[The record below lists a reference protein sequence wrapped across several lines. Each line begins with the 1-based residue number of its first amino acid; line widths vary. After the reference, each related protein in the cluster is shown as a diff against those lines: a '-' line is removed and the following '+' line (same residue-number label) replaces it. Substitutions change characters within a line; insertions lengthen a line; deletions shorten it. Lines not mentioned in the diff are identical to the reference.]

1 MAQRKRLRAR
11 PRAARRA
18 IAALAGLLGISAA
31 LALLSV
37 PALAEVAKGHRLR
50 LTITT
55 SDSREKD

>member
-1 MAQRKRLRAR
+1 MAQRKRLRAL
-11 PRAARRA
+11 AGRRA

>member
-1 MAQRKRLRAR
+1 MAQRKRLRA
-11 PRAARRA
+11 
-18 IAALAGLLGISAA
+18 SAA

>member
-1 MAQRKRLRAR
+1 MAQRKRLRAS
-11 PRAARRA
+11 AARRA

-55 SDSREKD
+55 SESREKD